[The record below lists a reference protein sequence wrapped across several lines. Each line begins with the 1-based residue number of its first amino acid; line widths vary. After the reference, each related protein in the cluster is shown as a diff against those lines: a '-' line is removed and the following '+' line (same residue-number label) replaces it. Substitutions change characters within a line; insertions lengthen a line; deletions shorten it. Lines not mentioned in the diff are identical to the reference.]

1 MKNFIFLI
9 TIFTAT
15 LSGTVANAQCL
26 SAFVDQRNFFF
37 IVDDGNIIQQEH
49 NLIYHYKVGRNYVAY
64 LSFNNDF
71 KVYHNGITQTLQAF
85 PPVKYTI
92 TDYLMLI
99 ENPGSQYYVLYGE
112 NMDLLNKVQGQI
124 YGVGDSVVAFQ
135 DYLGQFQLFKN
146 GKVYEIDQREPN
158 MVMVEDNMMVY
169 LDRNNELRTFWN
181 GELATLDYG
190 NPPISVKVERNT
202 VAFIDYVGN
211 FKVFWAGDM
220 YNILNFQPLNY
231 QVGQNLA
238 AYVDNRQQFKIFHK
252 GETYDI
258 MTVPPKM
265 YDVQENFVI
274 WVDNNNYFN
283 VFYEGEYQRL
293 EGFVPAEYQ
302 VSNNQLIYPNLDYY
316 LFGFINGKK
325 VKVSDEVVTWFEL
338 QNDAVNYY
346 KIKNF
351 FRVYCNG
358 TITNAINR

>member
-1 MKNFIFLI
+1 MKQYI
-9 TIFTAT
+9 TLAT
-15 LSGTVANAQCL
+15 LFIATSLSYNIKAQCL
-26 SAFVDQRNFFF
+26 SAFLDQRNFFF

-71 KVYHNGITQTLQAF
+71 KVYHNGLTQTLQAF
-85 PPVKYTI
+85 PPEKYTV

-99 ENPGSQYYVLYGE
+99 ENPGSQFYVLYGDK
-112 NMDLLNKVQGQI
+112 MDLLNKVSGQV

-135 DYLGQFQLFKN
+135 DYLGIFQLFKN

-169 LDRNNELRTFWN
+169 LDRNNELRAFWD

-211 FKVFWAGDM
+211 FKVFWAGDL
-220 YNILNFQPLNY
+220 YNILNFQPSSY
-231 QVGQNLA
+231 KVGQNLA
-238 AYVDNRQQFKIFHK
+238 AYIDNRQEFKIFHK

-258 MTVPPKM
+258 MTIPPKW

-274 WVDNNNYFN
+274 WADNNNYFN
-283 VFYEGEYQRL
+283 VFYEGKQQRL
-293 EGFVPAEYQ
+293 EGFLPAEYQ
-302 VSNNQLIYPNLDYY
+302 VSNNILVYPNLDYY
-316 LFGFINGKK
+316 LFGFINGEK
-325 VKVSDEVVTWFEL
+325 VKVSEEVVTFFEI
-338 QNDAVNYY
+338 QNDAVNHY
-346 KIKNF
+346 KINNF
-351 FRVYCNG
+351 FRVYCDG
-358 TITNAINR
+358 KITNAINR